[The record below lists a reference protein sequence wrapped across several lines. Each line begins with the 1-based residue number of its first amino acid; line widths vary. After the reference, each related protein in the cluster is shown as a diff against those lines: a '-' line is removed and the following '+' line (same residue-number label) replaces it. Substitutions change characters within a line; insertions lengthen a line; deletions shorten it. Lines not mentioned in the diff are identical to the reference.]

1 MARFAMVPAAFSL
14 IFADDVI
21 RSPRLRRACIAVL
34 VATPIALAA
43 ASWRRDGAVAEWARP
58 LSPIGSLPPGIA
70 DAASWI
76 KHNARPDDV
85 ILLDTVWDYL
95 DIPLAFAANLP
106 ESQWIRKGWR
116 DDFEPLLARE
126 TPTMAVL
133 IYQGEL
139 GDYT

>member
-1 MARFAMVPAAFSL
+1 M
-14 IFADDVI
+14 
-21 RSPRLRRACIAVL
+21 RS
-34 VATPIALAA
+34 
-43 ASWRRDGAVAEWARP
+43 
-58 LSPIGSLPPGIA
+58 
-70 DAASWI
+70 
-76 KHNARPDDV
+76 NARPDDV

-139 GDYT
+139 GDYTQDRFDFRALRFCLEKRFVYASVYRRCN